1 LPPHVENTQTV
12 APGIGAE
19 RANASHVPDRRTFA
33 VAASLTALAALAL
46 TIWLGFRI
54 GGDAATT
61 AVSDIG
67 QAIPALAA
75 AGTCGWAAR
84 GFAGRMRWA
93 WALLAVSAASWGVGE
108 VIWSIYAVGLQVTVP
123 FPSAADIGFLLAMPL
138 AVAAVL
144 SFPSAPSRNTTRGR
158 ALLDGAMIALSL
170 LFVSWALGLG
180 ALYHASAASLLAQW
194 FGLAYPIGDI
204 VILTVL
210 LLALRRTKRA
220 QRSRLL
226 LILGGLAANAFSDSA
241 FAFTTA
247 SGTFATSSYLLSAG
261 WVYGYS
267 MIALAP
273 LWPAGN
279 GEASAEEGP
288 IGLWQMMVPWVGLV
302 AVVITAILVTAT
314 GHQLDYFLVFPGA
327 GLAIL
332 LMTGQLLTYKDSL
345 ALLTKSMNAETQVR
359 SRERLLNEVIEHAPV
374 GLARLGPNIRITNLN
389 GHFGSLLRAGPKI
402 LIGSALSDYLP
413 ADEVAGV
420 FGRFEA
426 KGSSASDTAESD
438 SRLTRAD
445 GSQVWVHWSATAVR
459 DRSGVIDYF
468 LAMFEDIDA
477 KHEAEQ
483 AAMANLAGLE
493 RLNSLKSEFV
503 SMVSH
508 EFRTAL
514 VGIQGFSEMMCEQD
528 LEPADV
534 KSFARDIYNDSQRLT
549 RMISEMLDLDRMEAG
564 RMTLH
569 IGAVDI
575 NEAVRAAVERSRV
588 TSPKHVIVT
597 QLDPTL
603 PPVSGDSDRLLQ
615 VIINL
620 LSNAIKY
627 SPGGGEVGVTTR
639 SAGDQAEISV
649 RDHGI
654 GIPADFVDRLFGR
667 YERYENQATSK
678 ILGTGLG
685 LAITRRIVE
694 MHGGRIWVESTVGSG
709 SEFHVLI
716 PVGAG
721 ASSAN
726 SG

>member
-1 LPPHVENTQTV
+1 MVITQP
-12 APGIGAE
+12 A
-19 RANASHVPDRRTFA
+19 ANGNSRNATASVHVPDQRSFV
-33 VAASLTALAALAL
+33 VAAAIAVVAALAL
-46 TIWLGFRI
+46 TVWLGFRI
-54 GGDAATT
+54 GGDTATT

-84 GFAGRMRWA
+84 SSSGRMRWA
-93 WALLAVSAASWGVGE
+93 WALLAASAGSWGVGE
-108 VIWSIYAVGLQVTVP
+108 VIWSVYAVGLQVAVP
-123 FPSAADIGFLLAMPL
+123 FPSAADAGFLLAVPL

-144 SFPSAPSRNTTRGR
+144 SLPSAPSRNTTRGR
-158 ALLDGAMIALSL
+158 AVLDGAMVALSL
-170 LFVSWALGLG
+170 LFVSWALGLSEV
-180 ALYHASAASLLAQW
+180 YHQSSTSALAQW
-194 FGLAYPIGDI
+194 IGLAYPVGDI
-204 VILTVL
+204 VVLTVL
-210 LLALRRTKRA
+210 VLALQRTVPA

-247 SGTFATSSYLLSAG
+247 TGTFASSSYLLSVG
-261 WVYGYS
+261 WIYGYA

-273 LWPAGN
+273 LWPASN
-279 GEASAEEGP
+279 GETSAQEGP
-288 IGLWQMMVPWVGLV
+288 ISLWQALLPWAGLV
-302 AVVITAILVTAT
+302 AVVLTAALLAMM
-314 GHQLDYFLVFPGA
+314 GRQLDIFLVFPGA
-327 GLAIL
+327 GLAVL
-332 LMTGQLLTYKDSL
+332 LMTGQLLSYKDSL
-345 ALLTKSMNAETQVR
+345 ALLKKSMNAEAQVR
-359 SRERLLNEVIEHAPV
+359 ARERLLNEVIEHAPV
-374 GLARLGPNIRITNLN
+374 GLARVGPDTRITNVN
-389 GHFGSLLRAGPKI
+389 GHLGSLLHASPKI
-402 LIGSALSDYLP
+402 LLGSAIDDYVP
-413 ADEVAGV
+413 AEEVARV
-420 FGRFEA
+420 FAGFPDE
-426 KGSSASDTAESD
+426 GTHASDTTESD
-438 SRLTRAD
+438 SAIKRAD
-445 GSQVWVHWSATAVR
+445 GSQVWVHWSVTAVR
-459 DRSGVIDYF
+459 NRGGRIDYF
-468 LAMFEDIDA
+468 LAMFEDVDA
-477 KHEAEQ
+477 KHVAEQ

-493 RLNSLKSEFV
+493 RLNRLKSEFV

-528 LEPADV
+528 LEPAEV

-569 IGAVDI
+569 IGPVDV
-575 NEAVRAAVERSRV
+575 NEAVRAAVDRARV
-588 TSPKHVIVT
+588 ISTKHQIVT
-597 QLDPTL
+597 QLDPRL
-603 PPVSGDSDRLLQ
+603 APVSGDSDRLLQ
-615 VIINL
+615 VITNL

-627 SPGGGEVGVTTR
+627 SPDGGEVVVTTR
-639 SAGDQAEISV
+639 AAESQAEISV

-716 PVGAG
+716 PVGAAAG
-721 ASSAN
+721 PASA
-726 SG
+726 G